1 MSTLSTAIAW
11 MSAEQLGRAYRARE
25 LSPVEVTRATL
36 ERIERLNPRLRAFL
50 LVDADGALRAA
61 EAAERALADGDAGP
75 LTGVPVSIKDLL
87 DVQGLVTTSGSLV
100 YRHHVAERDSIVTE
114 RLRRAGAVI
123 LGKTNTPEFGVVAI
137 TENRL
142 GGPCRN
148 PWNTDRTPGGSSGGA
163 AAAAA
168 AGLGPLHV
176 GTDGGGSVRIPAA
189 MCGVFGFKAT
199 YGRVAR
205 SGMSGMPL
213 FSHTGPITR
222 TVADA
227 ALMLD
232 AIAGPDE
239 RDVTSLEEPPAAFR
253 AGLDAPLPRLR
264 AAWWPQPWD
273 RPADPELLGI
283 VERAARSLPDLGIVV
298 ADAHPNLED
307 WSPIFRPLMVVDE
320 YTVSREL
327 LESHAGELAPYTR
340 ITLEAGRDTPVYRY
354 SEALRGLERFRA
366 HMRRFF
372 QTYDLL
378 LTPVTATPAFPI
390 DRPVETAADLGGILP
405 STPYTAAFNLTGQPA
420 AAVPCGFTADGL
432 PVALQVVG
440 RHGDDLTVLRLC
452 AAFERAHPWA
462 DRLPP
467 LDEDGGV

>member
-1 MSTLSTAIAW
+1 MSTLSTEIAW

-50 LVDADGALRAA
+50 LVDADGALRSA
-61 EAAERALADGDAGP
+61 EAAERALAGGEAGP

-87 DVQGLVTTSGSLV
+87 DVKGLVTTSGSLA
-100 YRHHVAERDSIVTE
+100 YRDHVAESDSIVTE
-114 RLRRAGAVI
+114 RLRWAGAVI

-142 GGPCRN
+142 GEPCRN
-148 PWNTDRTPGGSSGGA
+148 PWDTERTPGGSSGGA

-176 GTDGGGSVRIPAA
+176 GTDGGGSIRIPAA

-232 AIAGPDE
+232 AIAGPHE
-239 RDVTSLEEPPAAFR
+239 RDVTSLDEPAAAFR
-253 AGLDAPLPRLR
+253 AALDAPLPRLR

-273 RPADPELLGI
+273 RPADPELLTI
-283 VERAARSLPDLGIVV
+283 VERAARSFAELGISVEEARPEV
-298 ADAHPNLED
+298 ED

-320 YTVSREL
+320 YTVSRDL
-327 LESHAGELAPYTR
+327 LADHAGQLAPYTR
-340 ITLEAGRDTPVYRY
+340 ITLEAGRDTPAYQY

-378 LTPVTATPAFPI
+378 LTPVTATPAFPLG
-390 DRPVETAADLGGILP
+390 RPVETAADLATLWP

-420 AAVPCGFTADGL
+420 AALPCGFTKDGL
-432 PVALQVVG
+432 PVSLQAVG
-440 RHGDDLTVLRLC
+440 RHGDDVTLMQVG
-452 AAFERAHPWA
+452 AAFERAHPW
-462 DRLPP
+462 DHRRPP
-467 LDEDGGV
+467 LDDAAVL

>member
-1 MSTLSTAIAW
+1 MGTLSTDIAW

-25 LSPVEVTRATL
+25 LSPVEATRATL

-50 LVDADGALRAA
+50 LVDADGALRSA
-61 EAAERALADGDAGP
+61 EAAQRALADGSGGP

-87 DVQGLVTTSGSLV
+87 DVRGLVTTSGSLV
-100 YRHHVAERDSIVTE
+100 NQNAVAEDDSIVTE

-142 GGPCRN
+142 GEPCRN
-148 PWNTDRTPGGSSGGA
+148 PWDTARTPGGSSGGA

-168 AGLGPLHV
+168 AGLGPLHI
-176 GTDGGGSVRIPAA
+176 GTDGGGSIRIPAA

-199 YGRVAR
+199 YGRIAR

-232 AIAGPDE
+232 AIAGPHE
-239 RDVTSLEEPPAAFR
+239 RDVTSLDEPPAAYR
-253 AGLDAPLPRLR
+253 AGLDAPLPPLR
-264 AAWWPQPWD
+264 AAWWPQPWG
-273 RPADPELLGI
+273 RPAEPELLAI
-283 VERAARSLPDLGIVV
+283 VERAARSLAELGITVEE
-298 ADAHPNLED
+298 AGPDTED
-307 WSPIFRPLMVVDE
+307 WVPIFRPLMVVDE
-320 YTVSREL
+320 YTVSRHL
-327 LESHAGELAPYTR
+327 LATRAADLAPYSR
-340 ITLEAGRDTPVYRY
+340 ITFEAGRDTPVHVY

-372 QTYDLL
+372 KTYDLL
-378 LTPVTATPAFPI
+378 LTPVSATPAFPI
-390 DRPVETAADLGGILP
+390 GRPVETAADLGTILP
-405 STPYTAAFNLTGQPA
+405 STPYTAGFNLTGQPA
-420 AAVPCGFTADGL
+420 AALPCGFMAEGL

-440 RHGDDLTVLRLC
+440 RHGDDLTVLQVC

-462 DRLPP
+462 DRVPP
-467 LDEDGGV
+467 LDGDAGA